1 MLAFRFSPYR
11 SSLSLPRPRYVL
23 LLIFEPTP
31 FENYRSVPAP
41 RKRTEEEFT
50 RSLNSRKRRI
60 HHQLNRSI
68 SERGIP
74 RRRNA
79 KFPRLWSR
87 CKKSYARPFARFSPL
102 PVQTSLPPFPQLHL
116 PPSSPL
122 LRSRL
127 LINFSL
133 FRSAPFVLHDCME
146 SFRRVSRIA
155 RSSIPHPPLRASF
168 FLFFFFF
175 FFFFF
180 VHKQR
185 VGENRKRKERKKERK
200 RMDEGEEGGEEKEA
214 RSKERRVFV
223 FQERWFEYEYALID
237 S

>member
-11 SSLSLPRPRYVL
+11 SSLSLPRYVL

-87 CKKSYARPFARFSPL
+87 CKKYRTRDHSPVFLLSPCKPLSLLFPNSTFPPPPRFFGRGCLLISLSFVLLPL
-102 PVQTSLPPFPQLHL
+102 CYTTVWNLSAAFLESLA
-116 PPSSPL
+116 PPSPIL
-122 LRSRL
+122 
-127 LINFSL
+127 
-133 FRSAPFVLHDCME
+133 P
-146 SFRRVSRIA
+146 
-155 RSSIPHPPLRASF
+155 
-168 FLFFFFF
+168 
-175 FFFFF
+175 
-180 VHKQR
+180 
-185 VGENRKRKERKKERK
+185 
-200 RMDEGEEGGEEKEA
+200 
-214 RSKERRVFV
+214 
-223 FQERWFEYEYALID
+223 
-237 S
+237 